1 MTLKYDFDQVCNRK
15 NTDCLK
21 WDMMKPIFGSDD
33 LIPLWVADMDLPV
46 AKPITDALKER
57 VEHPFYGYSQAGKGV
72 LNSVVERMKRKF
84 NWDIRP
90 EWIVFTPGVVPALHV
105 AVRSLTHPGD
115 EVILQEPTYHPFF
128 PVVMNSGCKIINNGL
143 KLDNNRYEMDYNG
156 LEEKFHSR
164 SRSFQESGRIKTI
177 IFCNPHNPVGRLW
190 KRDEIIKMG
199 EIIIDNGAVV
209 ISDEIHCEI
218 LFKGQK
224 HTPFASISKKFEQ
237 NSIVCMSPSKT
248 FNLAGLEVST
258 IIIPNKK
265 LRDNFINTRSGIV
278 PNPNL
283 FGYTALEA
291 AYNQGDE
298 WLEQVLDY
306 LQGNLDYLK
315 EYMENEIPKIKVID
329 PEGTYL
335 IWLDCRDLDMD
346 NKNLS
351 NFMKK
356 NAKVGLEDGFIFGES
371 GSGFMRMNIAC
382 PRSILNEALNRIEN
396 AVNRLR

>member
-1 MTLKYDFDQVCNRK
+1 VKYDFDQVCNRK

-21 WDMMKPIFGSDD
+21 WDMMEPIFGSGD

-46 AKPITDALKER
+46 AKPIIDALKKR
-57 VEHPFYGYSQAGKGV
+57 VEHPFYGYSQAGTSV

-84 NWDIRP
+84 NWNIKP

-128 PVVMNSGCKIINNGL
+128 PVVVNSGCKIVNNGL
-143 KLDNNRYEMDYNG
+143 KMNNNRYEIDYKG
-156 LEEKFHSR
+156 LEEKFHSK
-164 SRSFQESGRIKTI
+164 SRSFQEAGRIKTI
-177 IFCNPHNPVGRLW
+177 IFCNPHNPIGRLW

-199 EIIIDNGAVV
+199 EIAINNGAVV

-218 LFKGQK
+218 LFKDQK

-283 FGYTALEA
+283 FGYIALEA
-291 AYNQGDE
+291 AYNHGDE

-306 LQGNLDYLK
+306 LQKNLDYLK
-315 EYMENEIPKIKVID
+315 QYLENKIPNIRVVD

-335 IWLDCRDLDMD
+335 IWLDCGDLGMD
-346 NKNLS
+346 NNVLRS
-351 NFMKK
+351 FMRE
-356 NAKVGLEDGFIFGES
+356 NAKVCLEDGFIFGGS

-382 PRSILNEALNRIEN
+382 PRSILSEALKRIEN
-396 AVNRLR
+396 AVNKLQ